1 MFYVCKKK
9 MKIILHRKLALLLY
23 QRTVLIIVVLLI
35 LSSCASE
42 QKNTNEVNLYSQRHY
57 TVDEMQYEAFEKETG
72 IKVNVI
78 KANADELIE
87 RLKNEGS
94 KSPADL
100 FISVDAGKLQKAS
113 ELDLLQKISNDKINS
128 NISDDLKDING
139 FWVPITYRARI
150 LVYSKDRVKAEDLS
164 TYSSL
169 TDDKWKNKI
178 LVRSSS
184 NAYNQALLSSIVAN
198 KGIESATNWT
208 SSLVENFAR
217 DPKGNDRDQVKAIA
231 SGQGDIAIVN
241 SYYIGLLLS
250 SEKEE
255 ELNAG
260 KSVGVFFPNQAED
273 ESGTHI
279 NISGIGLAKNSP
291 NRDNALKLIEFLTGE
306 SAQRRYVNTSFEYP
320 VNPNVNPSD
329 IVSNWG
335 EFKRDKLDLN
345 QLGVFRKKAI
355 EIFDKSAWK

>member
-1 MFYVCKKK
+1 
-9 MKIILHRKLALLLY
+9 MKIILHRKMGVLLA
-23 QRTVLIIVVLLI
+23 QRTTLIIVAFLA
-35 LSSCASE
+35 LSSCTSE
-42 QKNTNEVNLYSQRHY
+42 QKSSNEVNLYSQRHY
-57 TVDEMQYEAFEKETG
+57 TVDEKQYEAFELETG

-87 RLKNEGS
+87 RLKNEGTN
-94 KSPADL
+94 SPADL

-113 ELDLLQKISNDKINS
+113 ELDLLQKISNEKINS

-150 LVYSKDRVKAEDLS
+150 LVYSKDRVNAEELS

-198 KGIESATNWT
+198 KGVESATNWA
-208 SSLVENFAR
+208 SGLVGNFAR

-231 SGQGDIAIVN
+231 AGQGDIAIVN

-255 ELNAG
+255 ELKAG
-260 KSVGVFFPNQAED
+260 KSVGVFFPNQGEG

-279 NISGIGLAKNSP
+279 NVSGIGLAKNSP
-291 NRDNALKLIEFLTGE
+291 NKENALKLIEFLTEE
-306 SAQRRYVNTSFEYP
+306 SAQNRYVNTSFEYS
-320 VNPNVNPSD
+320 VNPNVKPSD

-335 EFKRDKLDLN
+335 NFKRDELDLN
-345 QLGVFRKKAI
+345 QLGVFRKRAI
-355 EIFDKSAWK
+355 EIFDKSGWK

>member
-1 MFYVCKKK
+1 
-9 MKIILHRKLALLLY
+9 MKITLHRNLALLLY
-23 QRTVLIIVVLLI
+23 QRTILIIVVLLI

-94 KSPADL
+94 NSPADL

-150 LVYSKDRVKAEDLS
+150 IVYSKDRVKAEDLS

-169 TDDKWKNKI
+169 TDEKWKNKI

-198 KGIESATNWT
+198 KGIAGATNWA
-208 SSLVENFAR
+208 SSLVVNFAR

-231 SGQGDIAIVN
+231 AGQGDIAIVN

-255 ELNAG
+255 ELKAG
-260 KSVGVFFPNQAED
+260 KSVAVFFPNQGEG
-273 ESGTHI
+273 EGGTHI
-279 NISGIGLAKNSP
+279 NISGIGLAKNAP
-291 NRDNALKLIEFLTGE
+291 NKDNALKLIEFLTGE
-306 SAQRRYVNTSFEYP
+306 SAQNRYVSTSFEYP
-320 VNPNVNPSD
+320 VNPNVKPSD

-345 QLGVFRKKAI
+345 QLGVFRKRAI

>member
-1 MFYVCKKK
+1 

-94 KSPADL
+94 NSPADL
-100 FISVDAGKLQKAS
+100 FISVDAGKLQKAK
-113 ELDLLQKISNDKINS
+113 ELDLLQKITNDQINS

-169 TDDKWKNKI
+169 TDDKWKNRI

-345 QLGVFRKKAI
+345 QLGFFRKKAI